1 MTARGRW
8 LLAEDGI
15 IDPVAV
21 EIAARGTRR
30 VRLTPAERRMAAALI
45 LDRGGSPNDLARR
58 LCMSGHAA
66 RVLAA
71 SILSPDA
78 GAAAVG
84 EVA

>member
-1 MTARGRW
+1 MTARARW
-8 LLAEDGI
+8 LLPEDGV

-30 VRLTPAERRMAAALI
+30 VRLTATERRMAAAVI

-66 RVLAA
+66 RALAA
-71 SILSPDA
+71 DILSPAA
-78 GAAAVG
+78 GAG